1 MTNVRTLRAFAAPGC
16 ASLTDC
22 SRTHGDGDIQRR
34 GEFGSR
40 WFCKALLEL
49 TLALCLLAAAN
60 GVQAQTVAPSTPPTV
75 AQRFDAALVAYE
87 RNHWPEAYAALS
99 ALADGGHPEAA
110 RMALQ
115 MRQYGPALY
124 GREFVA
130 SASQV
135 ALWKRRSGCSG
146 AASGVGCQKGL
157 GAP

>member
-1 MTNVRTLRAFAAPGC
+1 MTKVRTLRAFGAPGC
-16 ASLTDC
+16 ALLSDC

-34 GEFGSR
+34 SALDPR

-49 TLALCLLAAAN
+49 AFVLCLLAAAR
-60 GVQAQTVAPSTPPTV
+60 GVQAQAIAPSTPPKV

-87 RNHWPEAYAALS
+87 RDQWPEAYAALS

-115 MRQYGPALY
+115 MRKYGTALY

-130 SASQV
+130 SAGQV
-135 ALWKRRSGCSG
+135 ALRKRRWGCGGDATG
-146 AASGVGCQKGL
+146 AGCQQAL
-157 GAP
+157 AAP